1 MPLKGMSSFSMLSWQ
16 LTLTAEALGLDS
28 NIALEL
34 ILMITNIQTLGV
46 PIRYAP
52 IPASISAFFGL
63 LFIPILGIVTDRW
76 AKSKT
81 SKANILIMT
90 ACVLLTGS
98 LSVLTANALKLFYC
112 NTNTQG
118 DYDHRNHTAE
128 LHSST
133 INFTRSSPRAAHLI
147 AFSNGSVGA
156 SLDYLVQKHV
166 NSSVLF
172 NYSEQN
178 IYQHIS
184 AVDLGITQPSRMT
197 VSNSSGNKIKSTPF
211 YAYIAMVG
219 YGLMDAGH
227 DLGGC
232 FLKTFVLHCT
242 PPAYQTGVLVKLIFI
257 SSVGLSYCCYFK
269 AICAGA
275 VITSALASI
284 DVGATLTANTDY
296 DSNAALALVTSAVS
310 STLLLLG
317 TITTLITGFCWK
329 PPSNSL
335 MDEIKY
341 EDLEKSVLI
350 RNSNTKVTCTDYG
363 TTPDGVTEPVI
374 PTDKEENPVH
384 WVSTIDKS
392 PRDQTQLMDVLKQH
406 KEQIQVNIMTFG
418 TMSAVACYG
427 IFGAN
432 FVGSGIYK
440 GDPAA
445 PSGSKEYQKFLDGVT
460 VGSQG
465 TLMYFVVFAI
475 ASLFHQK
482 SLDLFGWKK
491 ETVVITFS
499 HFVLCVV
506 LASSK
511 NIYVFYITC
520 IWTGMLRT
528 VSMTVPYILVNKI
541 SAEKHFKQD
550 LLCKAVTKGLDH
562 KTCIN
567 DTMVLFEGG
576 AHHKPEA
583 LLRERNDGKCS
594 TVAIS
599 LIAAMMPC
607 GFLACGTAI
616 GPLIEATGSPDVT
629 MWYAGACAGLACVF
643 ACILNI

>member
-1 MPLKGMSSFSMLSWQ
+1 MIRLFICKHTPCSLWIAIDEKIFLQILQSDVILDSLSHLHPYKNYTMPLKGMSSFSMLSWQ

-257 SSVGLSYCCYFK
+257 SSVGKLF
-269 AICAGA
+269 
-275 VITSALASI
+275 
-284 DVGATLTANTDY
+284 
-296 DSNAALALVTSAVS
+296 
-310 STLLLLG
+310 TLLHPLV
-317 TITTLITGFCWK
+317 IFVK
-329 PPSNSL
+329 FSL
-335 MDEIKY
+335 
-341 EDLEKSVLI
+341 
-350 RNSNTKVTCTDYG
+350 R
-363 TTPDGVTEPVI
+363 P
-374 PTDKEENPVH
+374 
-384 WVSTIDKS
+384 
-392 PRDQTQLMDVLKQH
+392 Q
-406 KEQIQVNIMTFG
+406 
-418 TMSAVACYG
+418 
-427 IFGAN
+427 
-432 FVGSGIYK
+432 
-440 GDPAA
+440 
-445 PSGSKEYQKFLDGVT
+445 
-460 VGSQG
+460 
-465 TLMYFVVFAI
+465 
-475 ASLFHQK
+475 
-482 SLDLFGWKK
+482 
-491 ETVVITFS
+491 
-499 HFVLCVV
+499 
-506 LASSK
+506 
-511 NIYVFYITC
+511 
-520 IWTGMLRT
+520 
-528 VSMTVPYILVNKI
+528 
-541 SAEKHFKQD
+541 
-550 LLCKAVTKGLDH
+550 
-562 KTCIN
+562 
-567 DTMVLFEGG
+567 
-576 AHHKPEA
+576 
-583 LLRERNDGKCS
+583 
-594 TVAIS
+594 
-599 LIAAMMPC
+599 
-607 GFLACGTAI
+607 
-616 GPLIEATGSPDVT
+616 
-629 MWYAGACAGLACVF
+629 
-643 ACILNI
+643 